1 MYDLGFSSHYDPG
14 KCLVIPFLDAQGLV
28 PGGLSRFLAGFG
40 LFSRRLEGTYV
51 GRVVWWP
58 WEWCEGGYFI
68 RIFLLIRGVIV
79 PFFLF
84 FLLLSCL
91 SCTFAFCLFFLC
103 CLILRRLG
111 YTSLLLDQYV
121 YRVRSTEYTTTTI
134 DPARDITKN
143 SPNSFCCQGP
153 TRNRTPF
160 SPRAQP
166 NIHPPNNS
174 LTFRV
179 ILSRLPAGRSARSA
193 SAYAYANEPCKPW
206 LMADTRFALYRTSL
220 DVCHWVLVIEAG

>member
-1 MYDLGFSSHYDPG
+1 MSSYS
-14 KCLVIPFLDAQGLV
+14 
-28 PGGLSRFLAGFG
+28 LSRCTRSRTRRIKSISRRFWLIFEAIRRYIRRQGCVMALGMMRRRLFYTHISFDPRG
-40 LFSRRLEGTYV
+40 YRSLFS
-51 GRVVWWP
+51 
-58 WEWCEGGYFI
+58 F
-68 RIFLLIRGVIV
+68 
-79 PFFLF
+79 F

-134 DPARDITKN
+134 DPTRDITKN